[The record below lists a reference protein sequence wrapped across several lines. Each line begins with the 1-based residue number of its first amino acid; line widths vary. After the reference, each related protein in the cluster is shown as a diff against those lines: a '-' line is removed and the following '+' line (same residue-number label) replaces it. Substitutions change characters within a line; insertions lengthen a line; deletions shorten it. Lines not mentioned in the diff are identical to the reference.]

1 MTTAAPAAQ
10 WPLTLFGSRRFGNAL
25 GFLVCYGMLAF
36 GYYLQFV
43 KGVEPCPLCIIQ
55 RLLLAATGLAFLV
68 AAIHHPVGRWAAHTY
83 GAVIAV
89 FALIGVGVAARHV
102 WLQHTPE
109 ALRPACGPGFEFL
122 FSTFGPIGSLSR
134 ILTGSGECGK
144 VDWTF
149 LTLSIP
155 EWTLIWF
162 VIFAGYAIFL
172 SFRD

>member
-68 AAIHHPVGRWAAHTY
+68 AAIHHPVGRWAAHTS

-89 FALIGVGVAARHV
+89 FALIGVGVAG
-102 WLQHTPE
+102 PP
-109 ALRPACGPGFEFL
+109 RPGRPH
-122 FSTFGPIGSLSR
+122 P
-134 ILTGSGECGK
+134 
-144 VDWTF
+144 
-149 LTLSIP
+149 
-155 EWTLIWF
+155 
-162 VIFAGYAIFL
+162 
-172 SFRD
+172 